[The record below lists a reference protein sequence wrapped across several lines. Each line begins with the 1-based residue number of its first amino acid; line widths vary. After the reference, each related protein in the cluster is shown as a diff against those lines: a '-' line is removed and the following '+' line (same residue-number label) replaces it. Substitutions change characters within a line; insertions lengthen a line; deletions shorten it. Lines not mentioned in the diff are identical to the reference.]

1 MLILTMLNAST
12 LFFCVGHED
21 KPLFL
26 LQIFSPPC
34 GLNMLLSLKGP
45 KFPSDAPSDDHPTTP
60 KHIHQHLKLKTQKS
74 KLLLRISVTT
84 TIPTTCKCTQIA
96 PKQVCKELVW
106 ELVITFPLVF

>member
-60 KHIHQHLKLKTQKS
+60 KPLHRHLKLRTQKS
-74 KLLLRISVTT
+74 QMLLRISVTT
-84 TIPTTCKCTQIA
+84 ANPTTSKCTQIA
-96 PKQVCKELVW
+96 TRPCDFNH
-106 ELVITFPLVF
+106 II